1 MIGVM
6 SVSEAIQEAKKHSL
20 DLVEISPNADPAV
33 CKILDFGQYKYES
46 QKKAHDARKKQKV
59 AQIKE
64 IKLRPAIDPHDLGI
78 KIKQIVKFLGAGDK
92 VKITLRFRGREVTH
106 QDIARGILD
115 QIIEETKEIGKVE
128 VAPKLEGRQMMM
140 VLGPLSGK

>member
-1 MIGVM
+1 M
-6 SVSEAIQEAKKHSL
+6 SVPDAMREAKKHGL
-20 DLVEISPNADPAV
+20 DLVEISPNADPSV

-46 QKKAHDARKKQKV
+46 QKKAHDARKKQRV
-59 AQIKE
+59 AHIKE

-78 KIKQIVKFLGAGDK
+78 KVKHIAKFLNAGDK

-115 QIIEETKEIGKVE
+115 KIIEETKEIGKVE
-128 VAPKLEGRQMMM
+128 VEPKLEGRQMMK
-140 VLGPLSGK
+140 VLGPLSAK